1 MTTERRAN
9 VDMTDFQSRINGTLT
24 RMSVGHPWDSFLTRG
39 ADQDKPLIIDEAKK
53 RDSVDHP
60 RHHIQVIS
68 RATLLLRVA
77 TGMSARLL
85 RSSGLT
91 KDQLKFW
98 WNNLGVDHG
107 LWESGDAIDDF
118 EIMWADV
125 TASIDDAKD
134 WDSGSLGKSI
144 QSWLEEQPETILS
157 LSGCERIAL
166 WGLF

>member
-1 MTTERRAN
+1 
-9 VDMTDFQSRINGTLT
+9 
-24 RMSVGHPWDSFLTRG
+24 
-39 ADQDKPLIIDEAKK
+39 
-53 RDSVDHP
+53 
-60 RHHIQVIS
+60 
-68 RATLLLRVA
+68 
-77 TGMSARLL
+77 MSARLL

-98 WNNLGVDHG
+98 WNDLCVDHG

-144 QSWLEEQPETILS
+144 QSWLEEQPETVLS